1 VWLLASA
8 QPVLAAPT
16 EPNPGVDAR
25 QAPAIATTDALASI
39 ELAQAL
45 KELDQNNPSLAAASA
60 RVEEIGGVI
69 RQVKAQLHPT
79 LVAVGS
85 YVRNNEEV
93 ALDVG
98 QLLAALPGA
107 PALPSMVIQPLDAWT
122 AAGNLRVPLFVP
134 NAWHDIEAAEALQ
147 RAGNANV
154 EAARAQT
161 HATFATL
168 AYSARA
174 LEEVVAASERAIDL
188 AHEQAQSAQRRV
200 AAGTSDP
207 LDVLR
212 TQTEEVSRQ
221 SDLARA
227 RADLERVRLAL
238 GTLIGRTTPVRIV
251 VPSEL
256 ASSRAPRNDARRA
269 ELAAL
274 DARAAVAEAQIDS
287 ARSRVL
293 PQLTA
298 QASVFA
304 SNQPYPTGDKTG
316 WRVSAELTIPL
327 YDGGVRY
334 GKRQEAEA
342 SLRATRLEHSA
353 KQLTIRQEVKDA
365 EREIAVAEDRLRL
378 AQTRQNLAGDAAA
391 SAKRSYDAGVATTL
405 DVLDANDKLYKSEVA
420 MAEARARLAQA
431 RIELGRALGHAP

>member
-1 VWLLASA
+1 MRTSSIFLGVLVMAWSR
-8 QPVLAAPT
+8 LAAA
-16 EPNPGVDAR
+16 EPVPSVD
-25 QAPAIATTDALASI
+25 
-39 ELAQAL
+39 LAQAL
-45 KELDQNNPSLAAASA
+45 KELDANNPSLAAAGA
-60 RVEEIGGVI
+60 HVEETRGLI
-69 RQVKAQLHPT
+69 RQAQAQLHPT

-93 ALDVG
+93 EIDVG

-122 AAGNLRVPLFVP
+122 AAGNLRVPVFVP
-134 NAWHDIEAAEALQ
+134 NAWHDVDAARALQ
-147 RAGNANV
+147 RSGNANV
-154 EAARAQT
+154 AAARQQAHST
-161 HATFATL
+161 LATL
-168 AYSARA
+168 AYTAQA
-174 LEEVVAASERAIDL
+174 LEEVVAASERAIEL
-188 AHEQAQSAQRRV
+188 AHEQAESSQRRV
-200 AAGTSDP
+200 AAGTSAP

-212 TQTEEVSRQ
+212 TQAEEVSRR

-227 RADLERVRLAL
+227 RADLERVRLAM
-238 GTLIGRTTPVRIV
+238 GVLIGRGTEVRVNVPAEVVTPATK
-251 VPSEL
+251 S
-256 ASSRAPRNDARRA
+256 DAEPRRA

-274 DARAAVAEAQIDS
+274 DARAAVSEAQIAS

-298 QASVFA
+298 SASVFA

-342 SLRATRLEHSA
+342 SLRAVHAERAA
-353 KQLTIRQEVKDA
+353 KALTIRQEVTDA
-365 EREIAVAEDRLRL
+365 QREIGVAEDRLRL
-378 AQTRQNLAGDAAA
+378 AETRQGLARDAAA
-391 SAKRSYDAGVATTL
+391 SAKRSFEAGVATTL

-431 RIELGRALGHAP
+431 RIELGRASGGTP